1 MREISRRRLLTG
13 IFSAGAN
20 AVRSE
25 VAQAEK
31 SISARPQ
38 ARIEQWVHVGSI
50 ADFPPGETF
59 DVAISGVKLRIWS
72 HSEGLR
78 ACELDESQRI
88 KSYLPIRLER
98 GGRIAAQLGGHWPK
112 DTVLSILTGEQ
123 TPFEGEGVQHG

>member
-13 IFSAGAN
+13 IFSAGAD

-31 SISARPQ
+31 
-38 ARIEQWVHVGSI
+38 WVQVGSI

-59 DVAISGVKLRIWS
+59 DVAVSNAKLRIWS
-72 HSEGLR
+72 HFEGLR
-78 ACELDESQRI
+78 ISELDESQRI

-98 GGRIAAQLGGHWPK
+98 GGRIAAQLGGRWPK

-123 TPFEGEGVQHG
+123 TPFEGEGEQHG